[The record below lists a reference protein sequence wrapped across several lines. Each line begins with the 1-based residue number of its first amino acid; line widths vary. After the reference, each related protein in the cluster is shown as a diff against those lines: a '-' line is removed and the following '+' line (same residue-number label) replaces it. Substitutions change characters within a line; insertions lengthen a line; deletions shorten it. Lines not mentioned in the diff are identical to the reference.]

1 MNFMNIFVAVA
12 VSTSVVVGA
21 QDVFAS
27 DNGVA
32 FLKEK
37 KDIWLVPKSIFPAW
51 CQVHAQDTSGRRNG
65 RGKRVWIA

>member
-37 KDIWLVPKSIFPAW
+37 EGHLACAKKYIPCLV
-51 CQVHAQDTSGRRNG
+51 SGSCTRYVR
-65 RGKRVWIA
+65 